1 MLCEFCWF
9 ALKTSKYFGVFRA
22 TINIYVLPTS
32 SYNLGIDANY
42 LLNKTSYSVSPGQMI
57 ELTCVGGDGT
67 FTGWYLKE

>member
-1 MLCEFCWF
+1 MNF
-9 ALKTSKYFGVFRA
+9 AGSHLRLPNTSEYSGA